1 MLIVILFCL
10 KVVISMLI
18 NKDVDSLRLII
29 LVDNLI
35 MLLRKEVQ
43 LVNKLFKMFNR
54 GKKLW
59 LKNQLFKNF

>member
-1 MLIVILFCL
+1 
-10 KVVISMLI
+10 MLI